1 LDFLEQQPIN
11 DGVETFLDESSR
23 ASEENSETKK
33 TDFVK
38 LNDGNLLN
46 ETGQRSCCF
55 ELTCALLPVKVIYH
69 TRVTVSYQGSRDGV
83 VVKTLASHL
92 LWCFVGPHR
101 KEIRKLT
108 FRALALRRRESL

>member
-11 DGVETFLDESSR
+11 DGVEAFLDESPT

-46 ETGQRSCCF
+46 E
-55 ELTCALLPVKVIYH
+55 
-69 TRVTVSYQGSRDGV
+69 RDMEM
-83 VVKTLASHL
+83 A
-92 LWCFVGPHR
+92 CY
-101 KEIRKLT
+101 
-108 FRALALRRRESL
+108 